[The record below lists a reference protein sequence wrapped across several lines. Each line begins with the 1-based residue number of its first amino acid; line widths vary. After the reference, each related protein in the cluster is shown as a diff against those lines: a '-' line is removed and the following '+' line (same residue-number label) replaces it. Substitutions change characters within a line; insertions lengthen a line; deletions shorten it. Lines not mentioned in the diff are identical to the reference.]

1 MTNDDRAGEDPREQ
15 EAWVNRIAAPLRAQ
29 ERLDDTFEAR
39 VMSAIHAEERAAHA
53 QPSQDPGWWLRH
65 RTLSISPLGAL
76 AAAAAIAGILAIGT
90 VGLQS
95 FVSDDATVTTLAAPA
110 ATQDTVHIVR
120 FVYYNESAERV
131 SLVADFNNWT
141 KDEIRMD
148 PGSEP
153 GFWSASVVMPPGR
166 HEYAFVIRTDDGERW
181 DADPSSVTIRDE
193 FGTET
198 SFITVGSDATQYQSS
213 VTS

>member
-1 MTNDDRAGEDPREQ
+1 MTNDNRAGEDPREQ
-15 EAWVNRIAAPLRAQ
+15 EAFAKRIAAPLRAP

-39 VMSAIHAEERAAHA
+39 VMSAIHAEQRAAHA
-53 QPSQDPGWWLRH
+53 QPSQDPGWWRRR
-65 RTLSISPLGAL
+65 RTLHISPLGAL
-76 AAAAAIAGILAIGT
+76 AAAAALAGIVAFGAGVRSML
-90 VGLQS
+90 S
-95 FVSDDATVTTLAAPA
+95 SEDATVAALAAPKTA
-110 ATQDTVHIVR
+110 RDTVHIVR
-120 FVYYNESAERV
+120 FVYYNETAERV

-148 PGSEP
+148 PGAEP
-153 GFWSASVVMPPGR
+153 GFWSASVTMPPGR

-193 FGTET
+193 FGIET
-198 SFITVGSDATQYQSS
+198 SFITVGSNATQPQVG